1 MCERDMNDTSTIYA
15 WQGINRNGR
24 RVCGKISGHDPAW
37 VKARLRQQGICP
49 EHVRKRSSGLP
60 RLAAPIL
67 PAEIALFTR
76 QLATLLKAGIP
87 LLQAFDIIGEGV
99 ENRTLREL
107 VKGMKQHVAAG
118 NSLTGTLRQ
127 YPRYFDDLYC
137 HLIAAGEQAGAL
149 ETLLE
154 RVAIHLEKSQR
165 LKTRIK
171 KAMTYPLAVLVV
183 AGLVSAVL
191 LIQVVPQFQHLFAG
205 VDSQLPGFTL
215 GVIALSDFLQ
225 QAWWILALGLG
236 TLIGGLRHAYRSS
249 ARFRYRLEAGL
260 LKVPLAGK
268 LLNKAAVARYARTL
282 ATTFA
287 AGVPLVQALGSVAGA
302 VGNGP
307 FKQAIEHMRHDVSTG
322 MQLNQSMAASGLF
335 PGMAIQMTAIG
346 EESGTLD
353 HMLER
358 VANHYEADVESLVDN
373 LTSLME
379 PLIMVVLGS
388 IVGALVIAM
397 YLPVF
402 QLGSTF

>member
-1 MCERDMNDTSTIYA
+1 MNDTSTIYA
-15 WQGINRNGR
+15 WQGINRKGR
-24 RVCGKISGHDPAW
+24 RVCGQIAGHDLALI
-37 VKARLRQQGICP
+37 KAQLRQQGICP
-49 EHVRKRSSGLP
+49 ERVRKISSGLP
-60 RLAAPIL
+60 SLATPVQ
-67 PAEIALFTR
+67 PADIALLTR

-87 LLQAFDIIGEGV
+87 LLQAFDIISDGV
-99 ENRTLREL
+99 ETRQLREL
-107 VKGMKQHVAAG
+107 VKSLKQHVAAG
-118 NSLTGTLRQ
+118 NSLAETLRQ

-165 LKTRIK
+165 LKTKIK

-183 AGLVSAVL
+183 AGVVSAVL
-191 LIQVVPQFQHLFAG
+191 LVHVVPQFQNLFAG

-225 QAWWILALGLG
+225 QTWWMLALGLG
-236 TLIGGLRHAYRSS
+236 AAIGGLRYAYRVSPG
-249 ARFRYRLEAGL
+249 FRHRVQAGL
-260 LKVPLAGK
+260 LNVPLAGK

-282 ATTFA
+282 STTFA
-287 AGVPLVQALGSVAGA
+287 AGVPLSQALGSVAGA

-322 MQLNQSMAASGLF
+322 MQLHQSMAGSGLF

-353 HMLER
+353 HMLEK
-358 VANHYEADVESLVDN
+358 VANHYEADVETLVDN

-402 QLGSTF
+402 QLGSAF